1 MKLHGNPIEKQ
12 VPAAAY
18 SVKVN
23 GQTLDLFMAGG
34 PVQIKDTDSPY
45 AFGSFDMEGDDV
57 LIEITSQRDL
67 SKVEILPENNSLQV
81 MSHEKNSLVLKAGKP
96 FIISIE
102 PDGRINMPLLLFGKA
117 PEINKPQKS
126 DPNVIWFSPGEHEAG
141 KIVLTSNQTLYLE
154 SGSLVHGVL
163 IASGNNIRVCGRGVL
178 SQEKYPRRYVDL
190 CMDFCHCDNLVIE
203 GIISKDPCLW
213 NLVLRDCKNVKIDS
227 IALCGGRMINDD
239 AVDICNC
246 QNVKITNCF
255 FRAQD
260 DIIAVKGEADLPS
273 LPNNTEV
280 HKKFSTEIA
289 LDQKYY
295 GKERAVESIE
305 ADNCVFWNDSAN
317 VFRIGYECTAPY
329 FRNLKFHDIEI
340 IHTAKVIRPH
350 TEFWSN
356 NVFML
361 QASCAMPM
369 EDMKF
374 ERINIHSD
382 GLGMLFISIRSEEC
396 NIWKKPGTIRNCLF
410 KDIVVNGKVENFTGD
425 IFLQCKDK
433 TGKIEGITLENISF
447 FGKKLTGENTL
458 VSLDGDVKKP
468 EFK

>member
-126 DPNVIWFSPGEHEAG
+126 DPHVIWFSPGEHEAG

-163 IASGNNIRVCGRGVL
+163 IASGNNIRV
-178 SQEKYPRRYVDL
+178 
-190 CMDFCHCDNLVIE
+190 
-203 GIISKDPCLW
+203 
-213 NLVLRDCKNVKIDS
+213 
-227 IALCGGRMINDD
+227 
-239 AVDICNC
+239 
-246 QNVKITNCF
+246 
-255 FRAQD
+255 
-260 DIIAVKGEADLPS
+260 
-273 LPNNTEV
+273 
-280 HKKFSTEIA
+280 
-289 LDQKYY
+289 
-295 GKERAVESIE
+295 
-305 ADNCVFWNDSAN
+305 
-317 VFRIGYECTAPY
+317 
-329 FRNLKFHDIEI
+329 
-340 IHTAKVIRPH
+340 AK
-350 TEFWSN
+350 
-356 NVFML
+356 
-361 QASCAMPM
+361 
-369 EDMKF
+369 
-374 ERINIHSD
+374 
-382 GLGMLFISIRSEEC
+382 
-396 NIWKKPGTIRNCLF
+396 
-410 KDIVVNGKVENFTGD
+410 
-425 IFLQCKDK
+425 
-433 TGKIEGITLENISF
+433 
-447 FGKKLTGENTL
+447 
-458 VSLDGDVKKP
+458 
-468 EFK
+468 